1 MVDFHLKEGEEGVEE
16 GASEVEVGQI
26 LCQEERVDAV
36 VGVEGREGSAM
47 DKMAM
52 ECH

>member
-1 MVDFHLKEGEEGVEE
+1 MVDFLLRGEEVVDE
-16 GASEVEVGQI
+16 GASEVEEGQI

-36 VGVEGREGSAM
+36 VGGGGREGSAM